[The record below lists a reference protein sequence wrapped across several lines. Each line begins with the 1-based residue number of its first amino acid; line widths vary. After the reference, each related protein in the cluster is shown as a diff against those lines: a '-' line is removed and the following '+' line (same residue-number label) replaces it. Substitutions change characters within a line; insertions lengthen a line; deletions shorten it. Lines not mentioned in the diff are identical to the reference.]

1 MGYWGR
7 DAPAGCQEAA
17 RSGSHRPSPFW
28 VTLHPSPR
36 AVAAVGV
43 GDWPGVP
50 EQLQRA
56 LGPSGMREPA
66 AHQDF
71 YGNLLLAR
79 GGQRARGGWS
89 GVGSAQTRTRSA
101 ELEERHG
108 APATSG

>member
-17 RSGSHRPSPFW
+17 RSGSHRPSSFW
-28 VTLHPSPR
+28 MTLHPSPG
-36 AVAAVGV
+36 AAAAVGV

-89 GVGSAQTRTRSA
+89 GVGSAQTWTRSA
-101 ELEERHG
+101 EREERRG
-108 APATSG
+108 APATGG